1 MRRGCSTQL
10 HNVSFYQTYCILLA
24 TQGSRSPRVGNYPL
38 CVAMFAPGFQGSEK
52 GIFKNGKQFL
62 DIIIINHFHIIRNF
76 LGAVVRE
83 DSSTIISGGVM
94 VSTTDFGSVGKG
106 SSPFPKTDI

>member
-24 TQGSRSPRVGNYPL
+24 KQGSRSPRVGNYPL

-52 GIFKNGKQFL
+52 GIFKNDKQFL

-76 LGAVVRE
+76 LGAIVRE
-83 DSSTIISGGVM
+83 NSSIFFIYNLVFLFFFYIFAIKIII
-94 VSTTDFGSVGKG
+94 TWQIF
-106 SSPFPKTDI
+106 

>member
-1 MRRGCSTQL
+1 MRSHVCPR
-10 HNVSFYQTYCILLA
+10 I
-24 TQGSRSPRVGNYPL
+24 SRQR
-38 CVAMFAPGFQGSEK
+38 K
-52 GIFKNGKQFL
+52 GDFKNDKQFL

-106 SSPFPKTDI
+106 STPFPRTDI